1 MINISSE
8 LLERKK
14 LVNHFYSLMCKYKQ
28 TRDQT
33 VAILFTLHTKVVPVI
48 CKLVVKYTKL
58 TYANKIGIIK
68 D

>member
-28 TRDQT
+28 TRDQA

-48 CKLVVKYTKL
+48 RIFKCVNLL
-58 TYANKIGIIK
+58 
-68 D
+68 